1 MTGRRRL
8 RAALATL
15 MAVLVLVGLWAIPVA
30 SAEYDREPFPRAPQS
45 PSSASRRSSPDGITM
60 PFEIPAGD
68 PVPTTV
74 AALAADNP
82 TPALPNPSDR
92 ASRWSPGCSV
102 ADDHDAR
109 APTSSTTTTSSST
122 SSTRPRPPLQG
133 RPRPRRTTTTT
144 TTTTPT
150 TTPTTGTDHD
160 DGHDAPGTDATTT
173 TPTTTTTTGP
183 GAPHKQPT
191 SSSPTP
197 GSKQPSKSKTKHHRS
212 SNKPTHKKSN
222 HKHKTTPA
230 KTKTTK
236 KRSTGGGGSAA
247 TTPATLLTLPPAPP
261 EGVPNLFLDSFQIP
275 PFLLPIYQAAGI
287 QYQVPWQVLAAIN
300 EIETDYG
307 RNLSVSS
314 AGAVGWMQFMP
325 ATWKEWGIDANGDG
339 VADPF
344 NPVDAIFS
352 AARYLQAAGAA
363 TNLSKAVF
371 AYNHADWY
379 VNQVLLRAKLIG
391 AMPQSVIGALTGLVE
406 GHFPVAAAA
415 HYSDGSIVA
424 LTKHRVTGSNAA
436 VTVDSNPDST
446 GTSIF
451 AKRGS
456 PVVAVNDGKIVKL
469 GDSATLG
476 RYVELQDATGN
487 VYTYS
492 ELGSVSSTYPVPK
505 PVVINRSNAASELG
519 TAAAEKP
526 TTAASVGTQPTV
538 FTDSV
543 KGTQARLALT
553 AQSRSALAADAGDA
567 ASKTSAVPK
576 SAASAGG
583 QPGAAGGSQ
592 TSSETAT
599 QASTVSAPLAKERLF
614 AHPARPASYAAGGIQ
629 QLHDVSDAISSFKN
643 YFADTLH
650 LAKNQYTLQ
659 PLRVGSIVIAGTILG
674 RVAAPSQSDGLAS
687 VLPDPAG
694 RARRARHRS
703 QADPR
708 RLEAAAGHR
717 CLRRQR
723 RQPVLSGPGAKNPT
737 VGQVL
742 LMSKQQL
749 ERRVLTDPH
758 VQIYACGRRDIEAGK
773 IDRRVLAAI
782 EYLSTSGLHPDVTGL
797 ACDASVNGTTGVDEA
812 GSTGQSVD
820 ISAING
826 VPIEGHTGVGS
837 VTDQAIRKLLAL
849 QGSMAPTQIIGPIS
863 YRDQSTTLALPS
875 HDNRIQILFG
885 TSYGSNGTASKQV
898 AVDPQARPMDHAD
911 QPALRDSR
919 AGRSGQPEPVRD
931 PAARALIRRSR

>member
-1 MTGRRRL
+1 MIGRRRL

-15 MAVLVLVGLWAIPVA
+15 ATVLVAVGLWALPVA
-30 SAEYDREPFPRAPQS
+30 SAATTGTVPAPAAAA
-45 PSSASRRSSPDGITM
+45 PSCVTVSYADGTTQAVV
-60 PFEIPAGD
+60 IPAGD
-68 PVPTTV
+68 SVATV
-74 AALAADNP
+74 QDLVTLAQQD
-82 TPALPNPSDR
+82 PALGLSEPVSDVVSLVPS
-92 ASRWSPGCSV
+92 C
-102 ADDHDAR
+102 
-109 APTSSTTTTSSST
+109 SSST
-122 SSTRPRPPLQG
+122 STSSTSTSTSTTSSTSTITSGSP
-133 RPRPRRTTTTT
+133 TTTTT
-144 TTTTPT
+144 TTTTSP
-150 TTPTTGTDHD
+150 TTPTSTTGTSTTH
-160 DGHDAPGTDATTT
+160 TTT

-191 SSSPTP
+191 SSTPAP
-197 GSKQPSKSKTKHHRS
+197 GSKQPSKGKTKHHQS
-212 SNKPTHKKSN
+212 SHKRTHKKSKRKQ
-222 HKHKTTPA
+222 HRTTPAKHKTT
-230 KTKTTK
+230 KR
-236 KRSTGGGGSAA
+236 RSTGAGNAGA
-247 TTPATLLTLPPAPP
+247 TTPATSLTLPPAPP
-261 EGVPNLFLDSFQIP
+261 VGVPNLFLDSFQIP

-325 ATWKEWGIDANGDG
+325 ATWKEWGIDANGDK

-415 HYSDGSIVA
+415 HYSDGSVVA

-446 GTSIF
+446 GTSVY
-451 AKRGS
+451 AKQGS

-469 GDSATLG
+469 GYSATLG
-476 RYVELQDATGN
+476 HYVELQDATGN

-505 PVVINRSNAASELG
+505 PVVINSANAASELG
-519 TAAAEKP
+519 AAAATTP

-538 FTDSV
+538 FTASV
-543 KGTQARLALT
+543 KGVQARLALT
-553 AQSRSALAADAGDA
+553 AQSRNALAADAGDA
-567 ASKTSAVPK
+567 ASTTSAVPK

-583 QPGAAGGSQ
+583 QPGAAGGSE
-592 TSSETAT
+592 TSSQSAT
-599 QASTVSAPLAKERLF
+599 QTSTVSAPLAKERLF

-629 QLHDVSDAISSFKN
+629 QLHNVSDAISSFKN

-659 PLRVGSIVIAGTILG
+659 PLRVGSIVIAGTVLG
-674 RVAAPSQSDGLAS
+674 RIAAPSGSVAS
-687 VLPDPAG
+687 HVYFQIQPAG
-694 RARRARHRS
+694 HDAPAIDPKPILDGWKLL
-703 QADPR
+703 QATDVYGANGVNPFY
-708 RLEAAAGHR
+708 
-717 CLRRQR
+717 
-723 RQPVLSGPGAKNPT
+723 GPGSKNPT

-758 VQIYACGRRDIEAGK
+758 VQVYACGRRDIEAGK

-782 EYLSTSGLHPDVTGL
+782 EYLSASGLHPDVTGL

-812 GSTGQSVD
+812 GGTGQSVD

-826 VPIEGHTGVGS
+826 VPIAGHTGAGS
-837 VTDQAIRKLLAL
+837 VTDQTIRKLLAL
-849 QGSMAPTQIIGPIS
+849 QGSMAPTQIISPIS

-898 AVDPQARPMDHAD
+898 ASILK
-911 QPALRDSR
+911 PAQWTKLISR
-919 AGRSGQPEPVRD
+919 LSEIPEPVVPVSPSRYAIRQ
-931 PAARALIRRSR
+931 PAH

>member
-1 MTGRRRL
+1 MTGRRSH
-8 RAALATL
+8 AALAMLITA
-15 MAVLVLVGLWAIPVA
+15 MVLVGLWAIPVA
-30 SAEYDREPFPRAPQS
+30 SASTTATVPTDTAVAQQCVTADF
-45 PSSASRRSSPDGITM
+45 PDGIAL
-60 PFEIPAGD
+60 PFEIAATDPLPADG
-68 PVPTTV
+68 
-74 AALAADNP
+74 AALALDDP
-82 TPALPNPSDR
+82 EPALPNPG
-92 ASRWSPGCSV
+92 AVLQVLPGCALAS
-102 ADDHDAR
+102 
-109 APTSSTTTTSSST
+109 TTSTSSSSSSTTTSTSTSTSTSSST
-122 SSTRPRPPLQG
+122 TTPGSTATA
-133 RPRPRRTTTTT
+133 TTTTT
-144 TTTTPT
+144 TTTT
-150 TTPTTGTDHD
+150 
-160 DGHDAPGTDATTT
+160 AT
-173 TPTTTTTTGP
+173 TPTTTSPTTGTSSTQTGTTPTTRTTTGP
-183 GAPHKQPT
+183 GAPHE
-191 SSSPTP
+191 
-197 GSKQPSKSKTKHHRS
+197 QPSSASPARSSKRPSNSKTKHHRS
-212 SNKPTHKKSN
+212 SKSKPKKSAR
-222 HKHKTTPA
+222 KRHKTTPA
-230 KTKTTK
+230 PRKTTK
-236 KRSTGGGGSAA
+236 THSARA
-247 TTPATLLTLPPAPP
+247 TTTPATSLTLPPAPP

-424 LTKHRVTGSNAA
+424 LSEHRVTGSNAA

-469 GDSATLG
+469 GDSPTLG
-476 RYVELQDATGN
+476 RYIELQDATGN

-492 ELGSVSSTYPVPK
+492 ELGSVASTYPVPK
-505 PVVINRSNAASELG
+505 PVVITSSNAASELG
-519 TAAAEKP
+519 TASTDKP

-538 FTDSV
+538 FTELV
-543 KGTQARLALT
+543 RGTQARLAL
-553 AQSRSALAADAGDA
+553 AALSRSALAAAAGSA
-567 ASKTSAVPK
+567 AAKTSAVPK

-599 QASTVSAPLAKERLF
+599 QPQTVSAPLAKERLF

-629 QLHDVSDAISSFKN
+629 QLHGVSDAITSFKN

-650 LAKNQYTLQ
+650 LAKNQYTLR
-659 PLRVGSIVIAGTILG
+659 PLRVGSIVIAGTVLG
-674 RVAAPSQSDGLAS
+674 RVAAPHQATAS
-687 VLPDPAG
+687 HLYFQIQPAG
-694 RARRARHRS
+694 HDAPHIDPKPILDGWKLL
-703 QADPR
+703 QATDVYGANGVNPFY
-708 RLEAAAGHR
+708 
-717 CLRRQR
+717 
-723 RQPVLSGPGAKNPT
+723 GPGSKSPT

-758 VQIYACGRRDIEAGK
+758 VQVYACGRRDIEAGK

-826 VPIEGHTGVGS
+826 VSIEGHTGVGS
-837 VTDQAIRKLLAL
+837 VTDRTIRKLLAL

-885 TSYGSNGTASKQV
+885 TSYGSNGAASKQV
-898 AVDPQARPMDHAD
+898 KSILKP
-911 QPALRDSR
+911 
-919 AGRSGQPEPVRD
+919 GQWTTLINRLSEIPEPVVPVSPSRF
-931 PAARALIRRSR
+931 AIRQTAH

>member
-1 MTGRRRL
+1 
-8 RAALATL
+8 
-15 MAVLVLVGLWAIPVA
+15 
-30 SAEYDREPFPRAPQS
+30 
-45 PSSASRRSSPDGITM
+45 
-60 PFEIPAGD
+60 
-68 PVPTTV
+68 
-74 AALAADNP
+74 
-82 TPALPNPSDR
+82 
-92 ASRWSPGCSV
+92 
-102 ADDHDAR
+102 
-109 APTSSTTTTSSST
+109 
-122 SSTRPRPPLQG
+122 
-133 RPRPRRTTTTT
+133 
-144 TTTTPT
+144 
-150 TTPTTGTDHD
+150 
-160 DGHDAPGTDATTT
+160 
-173 TPTTTTTTGP
+173 
-183 GAPHKQPT
+183 
-191 SSSPTP
+191 
-197 GSKQPSKSKTKHHRS
+197 
-212 SNKPTHKKSN
+212 
-222 HKHKTTPA
+222 
-230 KTKTTK
+230 
-236 KRSTGGGGSAA
+236 
-247 TTPATLLTLPPAPP
+247 
-261 EGVPNLFLDSFQIP
+261 VPNLFLDSFQIP

-325 ATWKEWGIDANGDG
+325 ATWKQWGIDANGDG

-363 TNLSKAVF
+363 TNLSKAIF
-371 AYNHADWY
+371 AYNHANWY

-446 GTSIF
+446 GTSIY
-451 AKRGS
+451 AKPGS
-456 PVVAVNDGKIVKL
+456 PVIAVNDGKIVKL

-492 ELGSVSSTYPVPK
+492 ELGSISSTYPVPK
-505 PVVINRSNAASELG
+505 PVVINRSNAARELG
-519 TAAAEKP
+519 TSSAQKP
-526 TTAASVGTQPTV
+526 TTAASIGVQPNL
-538 FTDSV
+538 FTDAI
-543 KGTQARLALT
+543 KGTQARLAL
-553 AQSRSALAADAGDA
+553 AAAAGDA
-567 ASKTSAVPK
+567 ASTTSAVPRA
-576 SAASAGG
+576 AASAGG

-599 QASTVSAPLAKERLF
+599 QPSTVSAPLAKERLF
-614 AHPARPASYAAGGIQ
+614 AHPARPASYAAGGVQ
-629 QLHDVSDAISSFKN
+629 QLRDVSNAISSFRN

-650 LAKNQYTLQ
+650 LAKDQYTLQ
-659 PLRVGSIVIAGTILG
+659 PLRVGSIVIAGTVLG
-674 RVAAPSQSDGLAS
+674 RVAARSRSTAS
-687 VLPDPAG
+687 HLYFQIQPAG
-694 RARRARHRS
+694 HDAPDIDPKPILDGWKLL
-703 QADPR
+703 QATDVYGANGVNPFY
-708 RLEAAAGHR
+708 
-717 CLRRQR
+717 
-723 RQPVLSGPGAKNPT
+723 GPGSKNPT

-773 IDRRVLAAI
+773 IDRRVLAVI

-812 GSTGQSVD
+812 GSTGESVD
-820 ISAING
+820 ISAINA
-826 VPIEGHTGVGS
+826 VPIEGHTSVGS
-837 VTDQAIRKLLAL
+837 ITDQTIRKLLAL

-885 TSYGSNGTASKQV
+885 TSYGSNGKASQQV
-898 AVDPQARPMDHAD
+898 KSILKP
-911 QPALRDSR
+911 
-919 AGRSGQPEPVRD
+919 GQWATLINRLSEIPEPVVPVSPSRYAIKQ
-931 PAARALIRRSR
+931 PAH

>member
-1 MTGRRRL
+1 M
-8 RAALATL
+8 
-15 MAVLVLVGLWAIPVA
+15 
-30 SAEYDREPFPRAPQS
+30 
-45 PSSASRRSSPDGITM
+45 
-60 PFEIPAGD
+60 
-68 PVPTTV
+68 
-74 AALAADNP
+74 
-82 TPALPNPSDR
+82 
-92 ASRWSPGCSV
+92 
-102 ADDHDAR
+102 
-109 APTSSTTTTSSST
+109 
-122 SSTRPRPPLQG
+122 
-133 RPRPRRTTTTT
+133 
-144 TTTTPT
+144 
-150 TTPTTGTDHD
+150 
-160 DGHDAPGTDATTT
+160 
-173 TPTTTTTTGP
+173 
-183 GAPHKQPT
+183 
-191 SSSPTP
+191 
-197 GSKQPSKSKTKHHRS
+197 
-212 SNKPTHKKSN
+212 
-222 HKHKTTPA
+222 
-230 KTKTTK
+230 
-236 KRSTGGGGSAA
+236 
-247 TTPATLLTLPPAPP
+247 
-261 EGVPNLFLDSFQIP
+261 PNLFLDSFQIP

-446 GTSIF
+446 GTSIY

-492 ELGSVSSTYPVPK
+492 ELGTVSSTYPVPK
-505 PVVINRSNAASELG
+505 PVVINSSNAASELG
-519 TAAAEKP
+519 TASADTP

-543 KGTQARLALT
+543 KGTQARLALA

-629 QLHDVSDAISSFKN
+629 QLRNASDAISSFKN

-659 PLRVGSIVIAGTILG
+659 PLRVGSIVIAGTVLG
-674 RVAAPSQSDGLAS
+674 RVAAPSQSTAS
-687 VLPDPAG
+687 HLYFQIQPAG
-694 RARRARHRS
+694 HDAPRIDPKPILDGWKLL
-703 QADPR
+703 QATDVYGANGVNPFYGAGRVDPR
-708 RLEAAAGHR
+708 TRPSDR
-717 CLRRQR
+717 C
-723 RQPVLSGPGAKNPT
+723 
-737 VGQVL
+737 
-742 LMSKQQL
+742 
-749 ERRVLTDPH
+749 
-758 VQIYACGRRDIEAGK
+758 C
-773 IDRRVLAAI
+773 
-782 EYLSTSGLHPDVTGL
+782 
-797 ACDASVNGTTGVDEA
+797 
-812 GSTGQSVD
+812 
-820 ISAING
+820 
-826 VPIEGHTGVGS
+826 
-837 VTDQAIRKLLAL
+837 
-849 QGSMAPTQIIGPIS
+849 
-863 YRDQSTTLALPS
+863 
-875 HDNRIQILFG
+875 
-885 TSYGSNGTASKQV
+885 
-898 AVDPQARPMDHAD
+898 
-911 QPALRDSR
+911 
-919 AGRSGQPEPVRD
+919 
-931 PAARALIRRSR
+931 

>member
-1 MTGRRRL
+1 MLIT
-8 RAALATL
+8 
-15 MAVLVLVGLWAIPVA
+15 VLVAVGLWVIPAA
-30 SAEYDREPFPRAPQS
+30 SADTTQTVPEETAVAQQCVTAEF
-45 PSSASRRSSPDGITM
+45 PDGVTM

-68 PVPTTV
+68 PVPTDG
-74 AALAADNP
+74 AELAADDP
-82 TPALPNPSDR
+82 TPALPDPS
-92 ASRWSPGCSV
+92 AVLGVVAGCS
-102 ADDHDAR
+102 AG
-109 APTSSTTTTSSST
+109 STTSTSADPTATTSTST
-122 SSTRPRPPLQG
+122 STTAPGSTATAP
-133 RPRPRRTTTTT
+133 TTTT

-150 TTPTTGTDHD
+150 SPV
-160 DGHDAPGTDATTT
+160 PTT
-173 TPTTTTTTGP
+173 TPSTGTSTSTTSTGTTTTTTTTTGP

-197 GSKQPSKSKTKHHRS
+197 GSKPPSNGKAKHHRS
-212 SNKPTHKKSN
+212 SHKRTRHSS
-222 HKHKTTPA
+222 KHKRHATSPA
-230 KTKTTK
+230 KRKTTK
-236 KRSTGGGGSAA
+236 QRSKGAGSAAA

-339 VADPF
+339 TADPF

-424 LTKHRVTGSNAA
+424 LTKHRVTSSNAA

-446 GTSIF
+446 GTSIY

-469 GDSATLG
+469 GQSPTLG
-476 RYVELQDATGN
+476 RYIELQDATGN
-487 VYTYS
+487 VYTYA
-492 ELGSVSSTYPVPK
+492 ELGSISSTYPVPK
-505 PVVINRSNAASELG
+505 PVAVKTS
-519 TAAAEKP
+519 
-526 TTAASVGTQPTV
+526 TTASALGLVAINTPTKPASVGTQPAL
-538 FTDSV
+538 FTSSV

-553 AQSRSALAADAGDA
+553 AQSRSALTAAAGDA
-567 ASKTSAVPK
+567 ASTTSAVPK
-576 SAASAGG
+576 VAASAGG

-614 AHPARPASYAAGGIQ
+614 AHPARPASYAAGGMQ
-629 QLHDVSDAISSFKN
+629 QLHDVSNAISSFRN

-674 RVAAPSQSDGLAS
+674 RVAAPSQSAAAHLYFQIQ
-687 VLPDPAG
+687 PAG
-694 RARRARHRS
+694 HHAPASIPSRS
-703 QADPR
+703 
-708 RLEAAAGHR
+708 
-717 CLRRQR
+717 
-723 RQPVLSGPGAKNPT
+723 
-737 VGQVL
+737 
-742 LMSKQQL
+742 
-749 ERRVLTDPH
+749 
-758 VQIYACGRRDIEAGK
+758 
-773 IDRRVLAAI
+773 
-782 EYLSTSGLHPDVTGL
+782 ST
-797 ACDASVNGTTGVDEA
+797 A
-812 GSTGQSVD
+812 GSCCRPPMST
-820 ISAING
+820 
-826 VPIEGHTGVGS
+826 
-837 VTDQAIRKLLAL
+837 
-849 QGSMAPTQIIGPIS
+849 APTA
-863 YRDQSTTLALPS
+863 STRSTVRAPRTRPS
-875 HDNRIQILFG
+875 
-885 TSYGSNGTASKQV
+885 AKCC
-898 AVDPQARPMDHAD
+898 
-911 QPALRDSR
+911 
-919 AGRSGQPEPVRD
+919 
-931 PAARALIRRSR
+931 

>member
-8 RAALATL
+8 RTPLATL
-15 MAVLVLVGLWAIPVA
+15 TTVLVAVGLWAIPAA
-30 SAEYDREPFPRAPQS
+30 SAETTATVATEAAQQCVTAAFPQ
-45 PSSASRRSSPDGITM
+45 GVTM
-60 PFEIPAGD
+60 PFEIPASD
-68 PVPTTV
+68 PVPTTGE
-74 AALAADNP
+74 ALASDTP
-82 TPALPNPSDR
+82 VPALPNPS
-92 ASRWSPGCSV
+92 AVLSVIAGCSS
-102 ADDHDAR
+102 
-109 APTSSTTTTSSST
+109 PTSTSTSSSSSTTTSSSSTSTTTSGSPT
-122 SSTRPRPPLQG
+122 SS
-133 RPRPRRTTTTT
+133 TTTTT
-144 TTTTPT
+144 TTTTVPAT
-150 TTPTTGTDHD
+150 GTGTTTTGTSGTHTTHTTPTT
-160 DGHDAPGTDATTT
+160 P
-173 TPTTTTTTGP
+173 TTTGP
-183 GAPHKQPT
+183 GAPHKQPS
-191 SSSPTP
+191 SSSPAP
-197 GSKQPSKSKTKHHRS
+197 GSKRSNSNAKHHGS
-212 SNKPTHKKSN
+212 SN
-222 HKHKTTPA
+222 HKAHTKAKGKRHTASSTKKKTTR
-230 KTKTTK
+230 T
-236 KRSTGGGGSAA
+236 RSTGAGSAGA
-247 TTPATLLTLPPAPP
+247 TTPATSLTLPPAPP

-275 PFLLPIYQAAGI
+275 PFLLPIYQAAGV

-352 AARYLQAAGAA
+352 AARYLEAAGAA
-363 TNLSKAVF
+363 TNLSKAIF

-379 VNQVLLRAKLIG
+379 VNQVLLRAKLIA

-436 VTVDSNPDST
+436 VTVDSNPDVT
-446 GTSIF
+446 GTSIY
-451 AKRGS
+451 AKQGS

-476 RYVELQDATGN
+476 RYIELQDATGN

-505 PVVINRSNAASELG
+505 PVVVNSSNAATELG
-519 TAAAEKP
+519 TVSPHKP
-526 TTAASVGTQPTV
+526 TSAASVGTQPTL
-538 FTDSV
+538 FTGSI

-553 AQSRSALAADAGDA
+553 AQSRSALTADAGNA
-567 ASKTSAVPK
+567 TATTSVAPAPK

-583 QPGAAGGSQ
+583 QAGAPGGSQ

-599 QASTVSAPLAKERLF
+599 QTSTVSAPLAKERLF
-614 AHPARPASYAAGGIQ
+614 AHPARPASYAAGGVQ
-629 QLHDVSDAISSFKN
+629 QLRNVSDAISSFKN

-659 PLRVGSIVIAGTILG
+659 PLQVGSIVIAGTVLG
-674 RVAAPSQSDGLAS
+674 RVAAGSQSDAS
-687 VLPDPAG
+687 HLYFQIQPAG
-694 RARRARHRS
+694 HDAPDIDPKPILDGWKLL
-703 QADPR
+703 QATDVYGANGVNPFY
-708 RLEAAAGHR
+708 
-717 CLRRQR
+717 
-723 RQPVLSGPGAKNPT
+723 GPGAKNPT

-749 ERRVLTDPH
+749 ERRVLLDPH

-837 VTDQAIRKLLAL
+837 VTDQTIRKLLAL

-885 TSYGSNGTASKQV
+885 SSYGSNGTASKQV
-898 AVDPQARPMDHAD
+898 ASILKP
-911 QPALRDSR
+911 
-919 AGRSGQPEPVRD
+919 GQWTTLINRLSQIPEPVVPVSPSRY
-931 PAARALIRRSR
+931 AIRQPTH

>member
-1 MTGRRRL
+1 
-8 RAALATL
+8 
-15 MAVLVLVGLWAIPVA
+15 
-30 SAEYDREPFPRAPQS
+30 
-45 PSSASRRSSPDGITM
+45 
-60 PFEIPAGD
+60 
-68 PVPTTV
+68 
-74 AALAADNP
+74 
-82 TPALPNPSDR
+82 
-92 ASRWSPGCSV
+92 
-102 ADDHDAR
+102 
-109 APTSSTTTTSSST
+109 
-122 SSTRPRPPLQG
+122 
-133 RPRPRRTTTTT
+133 
-144 TTTTPT
+144 
-150 TTPTTGTDHD
+150 
-160 DGHDAPGTDATTT
+160 
-173 TPTTTTTTGP
+173 
-183 GAPHKQPT
+183 
-191 SSSPTP
+191 
-197 GSKQPSKSKTKHHRS
+197 
-212 SNKPTHKKSN
+212 
-222 HKHKTTPA
+222 
-230 KTKTTK
+230 
-236 KRSTGGGGSAA
+236 
-247 TTPATLLTLPPAPP
+247 LLTLPPAPP

-339 VADPF
+339 TADPF

-391 AMPQSVIGALTGLVE
+391 AMPQSVIDALTGLVE

-424 LTKHRVTGSNAA
+424 LAKHRVTSSNTA
-436 VTVDSNPDST
+436 VTVDSNPNRT
-446 GTSIF
+446 GTSIY

-469 GDSATLG
+469 GDSPTLG
-476 RYVELQDATGN
+476 RYIELQDATGN
-487 VYTYS
+487 VYTYA
-492 ELGSVSSTYPVPK
+492 ELGSISATYPVPK
-505 PVVINRSNAASELG
+505 AVVIKTSNAASGLG
-519 TAAAEKP
+519 LVAINTPTKP
-526 TTAASVGTQPTV
+526 ASVGTQPTL
-538 FTDSV
+538 FSGSV

-553 AQSRSALAADAGDA
+553 AQSRSALTAAAGDA
-567 ASKTSAVPK
+567 ASTTSAVPK
-576 SAASAGG
+576 SAATAGG

-629 QLHDVSDAISSFKN
+629 QLRDVANAISSFKN

-674 RVAAPSQSDGLAS
+674 RVAAPSQSNPAHLYFEIQ
-687 VLPDPAG
+687 PAG
-694 RARRARHRS
+694 HDAPRIDPKPILDGWKLL
-703 QADPR
+703 QATDVYGANGVNPFY
-708 RLEAAAGHR
+708 
-717 CLRRQR
+717 
-723 RQPVLSGPGAKNPT
+723 GPGAKNPT

-749 ERRVLTDPH
+749 ERRVLVDPH
-758 VQIYACGRRDIEAGK
+758 VQIYDCGRRDIEAGK

-837 VTDQAIRKLLAL
+837 VTDQTIRKLLAL

-863 YRDQSTTLALPS
+863 YRDQSSTLALPS

-885 TSYGSNGTASKQV
+885 TSYGSNGATSKQV
-898 AVDPQARPMDHAD
+898 ASILKP
-911 QPALRDSR
+911 
-919 AGRSGQPEPVRD
+919 GQWTTLINRLSEIPEPVVPVSPSRY
-931 PAARALIRRSR
+931 AIRQRAH

>member
-15 MAVLVLVGLWAIPVA
+15 TAVLVMVGLWAIPVA
-30 SAEYDREPFPRAPQS
+30 SADTTATTSTGAASGLQCVSVSYD
-45 PSSASRRSSPDGITM
+45 DGTTQ
-60 PFEIPAGD
+60 PVQIPVGD
-68 PVPTTV
+68 PVTV
-74 AALAADNP
+74 AELIVLANAGSHAARPERARDQHP
-82 TPALPNPSDR
+82 KR
-92 ASRWSPGCSV
+92 ASRLLDEFQQLDDDDLDLDHHSRV
-102 ADDHDAR
+102 DRDDDHDND
-109 APTSSTTTTSSST
+109 
-122 SSTRPRPPLQG
+122 
-133 RPRPRRTTTTT
+133 
-144 TTTTPT
+144 TTTTPAPT
-150 TTPTTGTDHD
+150 TSTPTTSTEHHHAYE
-160 DGHDAPGTDATTT
+160 HDADRRPGPARRTSSRRARRPTRAPSSPIARPSTTT
-173 TPTTTTTTGP
+173 RP
-183 GAPHKQPT
+183 
-191 SSSPTP
+191 S
-197 GSKQPSKSKTKHHRS
+197 GSK
-212 SNKPTHKKSN
+212 HKKSKRK
-222 HKHKTTPA
+222 HRATPAKHKTTKPKSA
-230 KTKTTK
+230 
-236 KRSTGGGGSAA
+236 GAGSSGA
-247 TTPATLLTLPPAPP
+247 TTPATSLTLPPAPP
-261 EGVPNLFLDSFQIP
+261 VGVPNLFLDSFQIP

-325 ATWKEWGIDANGDG
+325 TTWKEWGIDANGDG

-436 VTVDSNPDST
+436 VTVDSNPDVT
-446 GTSIF
+446 GSSIY
-451 AKRGS
+451 AKPGS

-476 RYVELQDATGN
+476 RYIELQDATGN

-505 PVVINRSNAASELG
+505 PVTINSSNAASQLG
-519 TAAAEKP
+519 TASANAP
-526 TTAASVGTQPTV
+526 TTAASVGSQPTV
-538 FTDSV
+538 FTDAV

-553 AQSRSALAADAGDA
+553 AQSRSALTADAGDA
-567 ASKTSAVPK
+567 ASTTSAVPAPK

-583 QPGAAGGSQ
+583 QSDAQGGSQ

-599 QASTVSAPLAKERLF
+599 QTSTVSAPLAKERLF

-629 QLHDVSDAISSFKN
+629 QLHNVSNALSSFKN

-659 PLRVGSIVIAGTILG
+659 PLRVGSIVIAGTVLG
-674 RVAAPSQSDGLAS
+674 RVAAPSQSAAS
-687 VLPDPAG
+687 HLYFQIQPAG
-694 RARRARHRS
+694 HAAPDIDPKPILDGWKLL
-703 QADPR
+703 QATNVYGANGVNPFY
-708 RLEAAAGHR
+708 
-717 CLRRQR
+717 
-723 RQPVLSGPGAKNPT
+723 GPGAKNPT

-749 ERRVLTDPH
+749 ERRVLVDPH

-773 IDRRVLAAI
+773 IDRRVLAVI

-812 GSTGQSVD
+812 GSTGESVD

-826 VPIEGHTGVGS
+826 VPIAGPHRRRVGHRPDDPQAAGAAGIDGADADHRPDLLPRPVDDIGAAEPRQPDPDPVRILLRKQREGL
-837 VTDQAIRKLLAL
+837 QAGR
-849 QGSMAPTQIIGPIS
+849 
-863 YRDQSTTLALPS
+863 
-875 HDNRIQILFG
+875 
-885 TSYGSNGTASKQV
+885 
-898 AVDPQARPMDHAD
+898 VDPQAGPVDQAD

-931 PAARALIRRSR
+931 PRARALIRRSR